1 MLNSNPKP
9 GEMNETAIKD
19 YRDRNE
25 RISELTASRVKLI
38 RGLLGSTKA
47 NDRIRRRLRQPNS
60 FS

>member
-25 RISELTASRVKLI
+25 RISELTSSRVKLI

-47 NDRIRRRLRQPNS
+47 NDRIGRRLREPNS